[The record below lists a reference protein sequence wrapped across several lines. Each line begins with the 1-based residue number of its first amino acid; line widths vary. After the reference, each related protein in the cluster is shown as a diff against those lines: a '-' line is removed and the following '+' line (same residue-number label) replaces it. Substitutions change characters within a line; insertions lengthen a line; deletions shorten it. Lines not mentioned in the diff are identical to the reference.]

1 MALRMSC
8 RLSCKFVALKGGR
21 WGLLRELPP
30 FLLQLVCLGG
40 ILEAFRGGRATYI
53 TGLRGI

>member
-1 MALRMSC
+1 VALRMSC

-21 WGLLRELPP
+21 WGLLREPPP

-40 ILEAFRGGRATYI
+40 ILEAFRGG
-53 TGLRGI
+53 